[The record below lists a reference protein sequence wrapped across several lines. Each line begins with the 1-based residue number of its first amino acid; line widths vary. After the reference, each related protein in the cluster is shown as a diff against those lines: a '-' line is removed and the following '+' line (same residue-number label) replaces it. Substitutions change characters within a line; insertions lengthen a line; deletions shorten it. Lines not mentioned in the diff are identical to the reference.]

1 MTTEEK
7 VEIVK
12 SLIRQNGNKFI
23 AVDFRKKDG
32 SLRHMMC
39 NRSKVL
45 EASVK
50 GTNSEATEARKETL
64 KKRNMICVEELIKP
78 GCADHQ
84 WRTINCETVEKIACD
99 GKTYEF
105 ECI

>member
-12 SLIRQNGNKFI
+12 SLVHQHGNKFMT
-23 AVDFRKKDG
+23 VDFVKKDG
-32 SLRHMMC
+32 TLRHMMV

-50 GTNSEATEARKETL
+50 GTMPGATAARKDTL
-64 KKRNMICVEELIKP
+64 KKRNMICVEEIVKP
-78 GCADHQ
+78 GCAEHQ
-84 WRTINCETVEKIACD
+84 WRTINCETVKKICCNGEEHVFA
-99 GKTYEF
+99 
-105 ECI
+105 

>member
-12 SLIRQNGNKFI
+12 NLIRENGNKFI
-23 AVDFRKKDG
+23 TVDFKKKDG
-32 SLRHMMC
+32 TLRHMMC

-50 GTNSEATEARKETL
+50 GTNAAATEARKRTL
-64 KKRNMICVEELIKP
+64 DRRNMICVEEIVKP
-78 GCADHQ
+78 GCAEHQ
-84 WRTINCETVEKIACD
+84 WRTINCETVEKICCG
-99 GKTYEF
+99 GKEHVF
-105 ECI
+105 A

>member
-12 SLIRQNGNKFI
+12 QLIRENGNKFI
-23 AVDFRKKDG
+23 TVDFRKKDG
-32 SLRHMMC
+32 SLRHMMV

-50 GTNSEATEARKETL
+50 GTAAEATAARKDTL
-64 KKRNMICVEELIKP
+64 KKRNMICVEELVKP
-78 GCADHQ
+78 GCAEHQ
-84 WRTINCETVEKIACD
+84 WRTINRANVETN
-99 GKTYEF
+99 
-105 ECI
+105 

>member
-12 SLIRQNGNKFI
+12 QLIRENGNKFI
-23 AVDFRKKDG
+23 TVDFHIKDG
-32 SLRHMMC
+32 SLRHMMV

-50 GTNSEATEARKETL
+50 GTATEATAAHKDTL
-64 KKRNMICVEELIKP
+64 LRSAI
-78 GCADHQ
+78 
-84 WRTINCETVEKIACD
+84 
-99 GKTYEF
+99 
-105 ECI
+105 

>member
-12 SLIRQNGNKFI
+12 NLIRQNGNRFI
-23 AVDFRKKDG
+23 TIDFRKKDG
-32 SLRHMMC
+32 TLRHMMV

-45 EASVK
+45 ESQVK
-50 GTNSEATEARKETL
+50 GTYANVTEARKETL

-78 GCADHQ
+78 GCAEHQ
-84 WRTINCETVEKIACD
+84 WRTVNCETVEKICCNGEEHVFA
-99 GKTYEF
+99 
-105 ECI
+105 